1 MNGPRKCWPVEDWPE
16 ADQKAWGYAI
26 TPAELFED
34 GGTASHWK
42 PNTKRTVAKAY
53 GRWLCFL
60 KDQDWLGTDD
70 GPESRITKDRVKVY
84 WQHLSTEV
92 APVTAAG
99 RITDLGEAARV
110 MAPEADWNWL
120 KIAARKLSSRA
131 KPSRDKGKTTL
142 PVKQLFELGIEL
154 MRRAEAY
161 AGKQGVKCAARYRTG
176 LMITLLCA
184 SGLRRANFTE
194 LELCH
199 SFLKQGNS
207 YRIELSDA
215 ETKGKRAHALR
226 LPVQLSPLIDRY
238 LDHWR
243 PMLLRHSNSRRL
255 WITWLGD
262 DLTEAGFYGEL
273 GKITLKELGIHLC
286 PHMFRDAIATSV
298 ALDDPEHIRMLKPIL
313 QHRSLQTTNKHYNLA
328 KQSEAVAKHQ
338 QSVLKL
344 RHANRSHRTSRRA

>member
-1 MNGPRKCWPVEDWPE
+1 MTSPRTCWPVEDWPE

-26 TPAELFED
+26 TPAALFED

-42 PNTKRTVAKAY
+42 PNTQRTVAKAY

-60 KDQDWLGTDD
+60 KGQGWLGTDSR
-70 GPESRITKDRVKVY
+70 PENRITKDRVKVY
-84 WQHLSTEV
+84 WECLSTQV

-110 MAPEADWNWL
+110 MAPETDWNWL
-120 KIAARKLSSRA
+120 KTVARKLVSRA
-131 KPSRDKGKTTL
+131 RPSRDKGMTTL
-142 PVKQLFELGIEL
+142 PVKHLFELGIEL
-154 MRRAEAY
+154 MKRAETY
-161 AGKQGVKCAARYRTG
+161 PGKQGVRCAARYRTG

-194 LELCH
+194 LELSH
-199 SFLKQGNS
+199 SFVKQGDR

-215 ETKGKRAHALR
+215 ETKGKRAHGLR

-243 PMLLRHSNSRRL
+243 PILLGDSNSCRL
-255 WITWLGD
+255 WVTWLGD

-273 GKITLKELGIHLC
+273 SKITLKELGIRLS

-344 RHANRSHRTSRRA
+344 RHENRSHQTRRRA